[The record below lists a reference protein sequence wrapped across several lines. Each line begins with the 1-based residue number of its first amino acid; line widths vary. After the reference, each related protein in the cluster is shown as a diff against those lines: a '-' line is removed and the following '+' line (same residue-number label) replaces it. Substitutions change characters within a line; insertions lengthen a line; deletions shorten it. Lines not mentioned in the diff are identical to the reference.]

1 MIAVLGAGESG
12 VGAALLAKQKGYDV
26 FVSDSGSVKDHFQN
40 ELVSAGL
47 EWEQGEHNE
56 EKILSANLLIKSPG
70 IPETKL
76 IAKARAKGIEVLS
89 EVEFASRF
97 SEGRIIAI
105 TGTNGKTTT
114 ANLTYYILKSA
125 GFNVAIAGNIGV
137 SFARILTHSD
147 YDYWVLELSSFQL
160 DDIHHFKPYIAI
172 ILNLSPDHLD
182 RYGGNIEQYFASK
195 MQITKNQT
203 HEDYFVYW
211 AKDQW
216 LKKKLKNVKAIKI
229 PFGDK
234 IHGEG
239 AYILNKEIKININR
253 EYFIMT
259 IHELALQGKHNCY
272 NSMAGGVA
280 AKLLGIRNEIIR
292 DCLAD
297 FEKIEHRLESVL
309 SINGVDYINDSK
321 ATNINAAWYAL
332 DSIKKPII
340 WICGGVDKGNDY
352 EQILPLIN
360 DKVKAIICLGKD
372 NSKLIEKVFGIVDI
386 IEETSSMEDA
396 VKASYKLAQKG
407 DTVLLSPACAS
418 FDLFSNYEDRG
429 RQFKKQI
436 RLL

>member
-76 IAKARAKGIEVLS
+76 LAKARAKGIEVLS
-89 EVEFASRF
+89 EIEFASRF
-97 SEGRIIAI
+97 SDGRIIAI

-114 ANLTYYILKSA
+114 ASLTYYILKSA
-125 GFNVAIAGNIGV
+125 GFNVALAGNIGE
-137 SFARILTHSD
+137 SFARSLTHSD

-160 DDIHHFKPYIAI
+160 NDIHHFKPHIAI
-172 ILNLSPDHLD
+172 VLNLSPDHLD
-182 RYGGNIEQYFASK
+182 RYDGDMEQYVASK
-195 MQITKNQT
+195 MRITENQT

-211 AKDQW
+211 EKDEW
-216 LKKKLKNVKAIKI
+216 LKKNLKNVKAIKI

-234 IHGEG
+234 IQEEG
-239 AYILNKEIKININR
+239 AYVANKEINININR
-253 EYFIMT
+253 GHLTMT

-280 AKLLGIRNEIIR
+280 AKLLGITNEIVR

-297 FEKIEHRLESVL
+297 FEKIEHRLEPVL
-309 SINGVDYINDSK
+309 SVYGVDYINDSK
-321 ATNINAAWYAL
+321 ATNVNAAWYAL
-332 DSIKKPII
+332 DSMNKPVI

-352 EQILPLIN
+352 SVLEGLVKQ
-360 DKVKAIICLGKD
+360 KVLGIVCLGKD
-372 NSKLIEKVFGIVDI
+372 NSKIKEAFGSIVDSFY
-386 IEETSSMEDA
+386 EAESADQA
-396 VKASYKLAQKG
+396 VQISYRIAKKG
-407 DTVLLSPACAS
+407 FNVLLSPACSS
-418 FDLFSNYEDRG
+418 FDLFKNYEDRG
-429 RQFKKQI
+429 HQFKNAV
-436 RLL
+436 RTL